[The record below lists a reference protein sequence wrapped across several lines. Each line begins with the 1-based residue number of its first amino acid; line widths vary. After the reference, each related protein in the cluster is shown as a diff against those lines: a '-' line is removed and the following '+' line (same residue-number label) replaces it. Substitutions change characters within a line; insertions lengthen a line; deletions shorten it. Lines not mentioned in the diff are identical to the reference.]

1 MNEKIDNG
9 KIIEC
14 RRFPIF
20 KKDNVDTLLKRTHK
34 KLLEL
39 FVDVVKGIKKDN
51 DKFIDKKLL
60 EAKKEKWNGLA
71 RKMNELNKLQ
81 SISKNVSQEELKR
94 VIRATYTDSHPTKT
108 IIHGHEFILKIISL
122 IISINKT
129 YTYKSIRKKIEKYC
143 KKI

>member
-1 MNEKIDNG
+1 MTLDNG

-39 FVDVVKGIKKDN
+39 FVDVVKGIKKGN

-71 RKMNELNKLQ
+71 RKMNELNKLK

-108 IIHGHEFILKIISL
+108 IIHGHEFILKK
-122 IISINKT
+122 NN
-129 YTYKSIRKKIEKYC
+129 
-143 KKI
+143 